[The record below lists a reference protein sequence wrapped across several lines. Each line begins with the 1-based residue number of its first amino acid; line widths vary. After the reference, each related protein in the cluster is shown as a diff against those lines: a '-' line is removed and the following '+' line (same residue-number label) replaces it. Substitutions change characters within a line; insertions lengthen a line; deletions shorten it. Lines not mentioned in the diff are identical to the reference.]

1 MAGEND
7 EFPIGFVGNGGR
19 VEGALEGEGEGDALR
34 GGRIGASEGEGERGG
49 WKLPGI
55 TSVIELAALEG
66 RGGIGGA
73 E

>member
-1 MAGEND
+1 MASIAGESD
-7 EFPIGFVGNGGR
+7 ELPTGFVGSGGR
-19 VEGALEGEGEGDALR
+19 VEGALEGEGDGDKLGGGNIGEGD
-34 GGRIGASEGEGERGG
+34 RGG

-66 RGGIGGA
+66 RGGTGGA